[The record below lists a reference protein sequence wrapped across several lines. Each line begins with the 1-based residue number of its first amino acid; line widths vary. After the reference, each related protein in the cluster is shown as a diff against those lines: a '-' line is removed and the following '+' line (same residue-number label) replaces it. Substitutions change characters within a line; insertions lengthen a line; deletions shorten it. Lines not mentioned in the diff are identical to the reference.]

1 MKARPA
7 TLLVPSL
14 AIFTLCAAAIRDVD
28 KSSGIV
34 VGIKGDWV
42 LNKPTGETN
51 NQLKF
56 LLPIPSGKDTCA
68 YGKGGYLTLAFGEK
82 ASPFMCD
89 KKVEAACDV
98 KNAPPPVD
106 RDKTP
111 YVCAR
116 QIVPPEE
123 APKYSGFLA
132 ALKFQAIKFP
142 ELFAT
147 PVSRGLE
154 ADLTDAVVQMK
165 DNSVDF
171 GPAFSEMN
179 AGMYSARL
187 EAIDAPGKAVAT
199 IHMEWKEGAPAS
211 APVPN
216 LQSGVYGLVR
226 LQADGKPA
234 GQVAWV
240 LLTTADKFAKQSS
253 EFGSF
258 STATKQWPDQ
268 VDARAPRAV
277 SRAFLQALA
286 SSSQ

>member
-7 TLLVPSL
+7 TLLVPTL
-14 AIFTLCAAAIRDVD
+14 AIFALCASAIPDVD

-42 LNKPTGETN
+42 LNKPTGELH

-56 LLPIPSGKDTCA
+56 LLPVPSGTGTCA

-89 KKVEAACDV
+89 KKAEANCDV
-98 KNAPPPVD
+98 KNAPPLSD
-106 RDKTP
+106 GDKTP

-116 QIVPPEE
+116 QIVPPNEP
-123 APKYSGFLA
+123 PKYSGFLA
-132 ALKFQAIKFP
+132 ALKFQAVKFP

-165 DNSVDF
+165 GNSVDF
-171 GPAFSEMN
+171 GPAFSEMDS
-179 AGMYSARL
+179 GMYAARL
-187 EAIDAPGKAVAT
+187 EAIDTPGKAIAT
-199 IHMEWKEGAPAS
+199 VHMEWKEGAAAS

-216 LQSGVYGLVR
+216 LAPGVYGLVR

-234 GQVAWV
+234 GQPAWV
-240 LLTTADKFAKQSS
+240 LVTTADKFAKQSS

-258 STATKQWPDQ
+258 TTATKQWPDQ